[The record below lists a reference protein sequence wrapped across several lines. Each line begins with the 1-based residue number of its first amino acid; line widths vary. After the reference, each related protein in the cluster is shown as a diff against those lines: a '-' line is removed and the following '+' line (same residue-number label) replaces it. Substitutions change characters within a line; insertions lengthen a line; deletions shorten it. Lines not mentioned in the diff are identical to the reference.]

1 MKKLLAIL
9 FVVLLAFSCFTVAMV
24 SAEDAPLVQSGSD
37 FSKWSMHTNSKHV
50 GTPYTINGEVA
61 TISAD
66 AKKVGLNSPVF
77 ELVPGKQYEISLAL
91 RVNPNSIAWI
101 QSIGGT
107 EYSFYP
113 TIGLF
118 EVDAQYNV
126 GDALVNNE
134 VHASGSN
141 DYAYSF
147 SGAKVIRPNL
157 VATWQVQD
165 LPAVERPGWSFV
177 DWTGDACFKNILPEG
192 ANKFEE
198 NFFKDVWK
206 TVTCTFTAIAD
217 EDGETAQKVSLGLG
231 FSVGVPQI
239 VGMAFDVKDVVVK
252 EVVCQH
258 EYTKVEG
265 KKDATCT
272 EPGYTGDTVCEDCG
286 EVVTKGT
293 DIAAGH
299 KLDKVAAVAATHEAA
314 GNKEHYACS
323 VCKKLFS
330 DAEGKTEIA
339 AADVVV
345 EKIAHVYGEEL
356 KSDAENH
363 WKECECGSKAEEA
376 AHTFGEWKVTK
387 EATET
392 EKGAKEKE
400 CSVCGYK
407 VEEEI
412 PVVGAEDEEDK
423 EQDKEEDKEEDK
435 AEDTTSP
442 ETGDSTNVVFWFA
455 LLMVSALAVVT
466 TVAAKKASVK

>member
-24 SAEDAPLVQSGSD
+24 SAEEPAPLLTLDLGEG
-37 FSKWSMHTNSKHV
+37 SKWKANNAGYLSNLAFLDEDGD
-50 GTPYTINGEVA
+50 GTKDYAQFSSFAKGGAGVVSPAFTLVA
-61 TISAD
+61 
-66 AKKVGLNSPVF
+66 
-77 ELVPGKQYEISLAL
+77 GKQYTLSFKFRIPEASKSYFFSNVAYGPTPAL
-91 RVNPNSIAWI
+91 FRA
-101 QSIGGT
+101 
-107 EYSFYP
+107 
-113 TIGLF
+113 
-118 EVDAQYNV
+118 DAT
-126 GDALVNNE
+126 GDGAEVNNKAT
-134 VHASGSN
+134 VSASPDEN
-141 DYAYSF
+141 NIYAYTTKDMARGEDFTSTWLVGNYDPIQITDF
-147 SGAKVIRPNL
+147 SGISYKYYKTIFADETADMKTL
-157 VATWQVQD
+157 
-165 LPAVERPGWSFV
+165 LS
-177 DWTGDACFKNILPEG
+177 DWTD
-192 ANKFEE
+192 
-198 NFFKDVWK
+198 
-206 TVTCTFTAIAD
+206 VTCTFTAIEGD
-217 EDGETAQKVSLGLG
+217 NGEDTQLVAFSIYFMDIKLDG
-231 FSVGVPQI
+231 F
-239 VGMAFDVKDVVVK
+239 MFDFKDVVLK
-252 EVVCQH
+252 EVTCPH

-272 EPGYTGDTVCEDCG
+272 EAGYTGDTVCEDCG

-299 KLDKVAAVAATHEAA
+299 KIDKVAAVEATHEAA

-345 EKIAHVYGEEL
+345 DKIAHVYGEEL
-356 KSDAENH
+356 KSDAQNH
-363 WKECECGSKAEEA
+363 WKECECGSKAETA
-376 AHTFGEWKVTK
+376 AHTFGDWKVTK

-412 PVVGAEDEEDK
+412 PVVGAAVEDDK
-423 EQDKEEDKEEDK
+423 EQDKEEDK

>member
-9 FVVLLAFSCFTVAMV
+9 FVVLLTFSCFTVAMV
-24 SAEDAPLVQSGSD
+24 SAEAAPLVQSGSD
-37 FSKWSMHTNSKHV
+37 FNNWSKRTHSKHV
-50 GTPYTINGEVA
+50 GTPYTINGGVA
-61 TISAD
+61 TIAAD
-66 AKKVGLNSPVF
+66 ASAVSLNSPVF
-77 ELVPGKQYEISLAL
+77 ELVPGKQYELSLAL
-91 RVNPNSIAWI
+91 RVNPNSIAWE
-101 QSIGGT
+101 QGG
-107 EYSFYP
+107 YSFYP
-113 TIGLF
+113 TIAFF

-126 GDALVNNE
+126 GDALVQNE
-134 VHASGSN
+134 KPNIGAN
-141 DYAYSF
+141 DYAYSH
-147 SGAKVIRPNL
+147 SGAKVIRPDF

-165 LPAVERPGWSFV
+165 IPPVERPGWSFV
-177 DWTGDACFKNILPEG
+177 DWSGSACFNQILPEG
-192 ANKFEE
+192 ADKFEE

-217 EDGETAQKVSLGLG
+217 EDGETAQKVSLGVG
-231 FSVGVPQI
+231 FSAGASLMLGI
-239 VGMAFDVKDVVVK
+239 AFDVKDVVVQ
-252 EVVCQH
+252 EVVCEH

-272 EPGYTGDTVCEDCG
+272 EAGYTGDTVCEDCG
-286 EVVTKGT
+286 AVVTKGE

-299 KLDKVAAVAATHEAA
+299 KLDKVAAVEATHEAA

-339 AADVVV
+339 AADVV
-345 EKIAHVYGEEL
+345 IAKGEHVFGEEF
-356 KSDAENH
+356 KNDANNH
-363 WKECECGSKAEEA
+363 WKECDCGAKAENA
-376 AHTFGEWKVTK
+376 AHTFDWKVTK

-392 EKGAKEKE
+392 EKGAKEGT

-412 PVVGAEDEEDK
+412 PVVAPEVDKDEADK
-423 EQDKEEDKEEDK
+423 EEADKEEDK
-435 AEDTTSP
+435 DTTSP

>member
-24 SAEDAPLVQSGSD
+24 SAEENVLLTSD
-37 FSKWSMHTNSKHV
+37 FDGETKWV
-50 GTPYTINGEVA
+50 
-61 TISAD
+61 
-66 AKKVGLNSPVF
+66 LNSTKAAAFGAVGEFKGDYVSLLANGKDYGKPFVTSPVT
-77 ELVPGKQYEISLAL
+77 ELVVGKKYELTFAVRLGELNTATWLAAAYPSAAIFEINDDSL
-91 RVNPNSIAWI
+91 
-101 QSIGGT
+101 
-107 EYSFYP
+107 
-113 TIGLF
+113 
-118 EVDAQYNV
+118 NV
-126 GDALVNNE
+126 GDSLPATVLPKIGN
-134 VHASGSN
+134 N
-141 DYAYSF
+141 DYAYSHESASTVVKRTDF
-147 SGAKVIRPNL
+147 VG
-157 VATWQVQD
+157 TWEIGGYA
-165 LPAVERPGWSFV
+165 PVEFTGWSFIDYQGSAGFPKV
-177 DWTGDACFKNILPEG
+177 VGEDTFQAVFTDWVNC
-192 ANKFEE
+192 KF
-198 NFFKDVWK
+198 
-206 TVTCTFTAIAD
+206 TFTAIAD
-217 EDGETAQKVSLGLG
+217 EEGETAQKVAVGLG
-231 FSVGVPQI
+231 MNFTMAGYGVD
-239 VGMAFDVKDVVVK
+239 FKDVVLQ
-252 EVVCQH
+252 EVVCKH
-258 EYTKVEG
+258 EYTQVEG

-272 EPGYTGDTVCEDCG
+272 EAGYTGDTVCLDCG

-299 KLDKVAAVAATHEAA
+299 KLDKVAAVEATHEAA

-345 EKIAHVYGEEL
+345 DKIAHVYGEEL

-363 WKECECGSKAEEA
+363 WKECECGSKAEVA
-376 AHTFGEWKVTK
+376 AHTFGDWKVTK

-412 PVVGAEDEEDK
+412 PVVGAAVEDDK
-423 EQDKEEDKEEDK
+423 EQDKEEDK